1 MKPLTRGSFKI
12 HYRPI
17 PDINVTSLVD
27 VTLVLLI
34 IFMVA
39 APIMKNTLNI
49 QVPQAVTAKPNDQ
62 DGITI
67 VIQKSGKIMIDDAS
81 TDVERFDADFGQIWN
96 PKNSVPVFL
105 KADGEVPYDKVL
117 SVIDALRLNGVAD
130 LGLVAEPGES
140 RQGRRR

>member
-1 MKPLTRGSFKI
+1 MKHGSFKV

-49 QVPQAVTAKPNDQ
+49 EVPQAVTAKPNDK

-67 VIQKSGKIMIDDAS
+67 IVQKNGKISINDVS
-81 TDVERFDADFGQIWN
+81 TDEERFDADFSQMWN
-96 PKNSVPVFL
+96 PQSSEPVFL
-105 KADGEVPYDKVL
+105 KADGGVPYAKVL
-117 SVIDALRLNGVAD
+117 TIVDALREVGVVD

-140 RQGRRR
+140 RHGRRR